1 MKEFI
6 KLLLICLSGTI
17 FMIGTYYYFNNS
29 ICLSEYV
36 AFLITYMIIMCI
48 AANIN

>member
-29 ICLSEYV
+29 ICLSEYFT
-36 AFLITYMIIMCI
+36 FLITYCFISSI
-48 AANIN
+48 AANI

>member
-6 KLLLICLSGTI
+6 RLMLICLSGTV

-29 ICLSEYV
+29 ICLSEYFI
-36 AFLITYMIIMCI
+36 FLITYAGIMSV

>member
-1 MKEFI
+1 MKQFI
-6 KLLLICLSGTI
+6 RLLLVCLSGTM

-29 ICLSEYV
+29 ICLSEYFT
-36 AFLITYMIIMCI
+36 FLITYTLIMSV

>member
-6 KLLLICLSGTI
+6 RLLLVCLSGTI

-29 ICLSEYV
+29 IYLSEYI
-36 AFLITYMIIMCI
+36 AFLVTYCFIGSI